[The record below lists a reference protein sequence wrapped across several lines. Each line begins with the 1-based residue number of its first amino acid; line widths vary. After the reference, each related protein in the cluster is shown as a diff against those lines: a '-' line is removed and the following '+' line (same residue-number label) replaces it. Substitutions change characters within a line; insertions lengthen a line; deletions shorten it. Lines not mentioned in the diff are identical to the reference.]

1 MNNKK
6 KFFDNS
12 IVGMYQTRIKDGSV
26 IIANRKL
33 VEIFRYVDFDEYFAK
48 HNACSNYVDP
58 QKRDELFKKLET
70 HGRVD
75 DFEIQLY
82 RGDGTKFWA
91 CLSAEIFPDQG
102 YLEGMILDIDK
113 RKKAEDANKHLARR
127 LLCAQE
133 EERIRIAR
141 DLHDELGQDLSTLQF
156 SLNKLKTS
164 LPNVCDTQK
173 RMIDNIASSIEK
185 TGDKVRKISS
195 DLRPSMLDHLGLII
209 ALESYIFSF
218 MEHNPLTRVDFQV
231 MGYKKRLKAEV
242 EIVLYRVTQEALNNI
257 RRHAGAS
264 TVKIML
270 TLTYPQVILII
281 GDNGTGFSQNQ
292 NSGNNG
298 GNAIGILGMKERIDS
313 LGGMFTLHSAL
324 GKGTTIR
331 AEIPVN
337 GLNN

>member
-1 MNNKK
+1 MKNIKK
-6 KFFDNS
+6 NFDNS

-26 IIANRKL
+26 ITANRKL
-33 VEIFRYVDFDEYFAK
+33 VEIFRYADFDDYFAR
-48 HNACSNYVDP
+48 HNACSNYVEP
-58 QKRDELFKKLET
+58 KKRDQLFKKLET

-82 RGDGTKFWA
+82 RGDKTKFWA

-113 RKKAEDANKHLARR
+113 RKKAEEANKHLARR

-164 LPNVCDTQK
+164 LPDVCETQK
-173 RMIDNIASSIEK
+173 KMIDNIASDIEK
-185 TGDKVRKISS
+185 TGDTVRKISS
-195 DLRPSMLDHLGLII
+195 NLRPSMLDHLGLIVT
-209 ALESYIFSF
+209 LESYISSF
-218 MEHNPLTRVDFQV
+218 MKHNPLTRVDFQV
-231 MGYKKRLKAEV
+231 MGYKKRLKAEI

-257 RRHAGAS
+257 RRHAKAS
-264 TVKIML
+264 RAKVML
-270 TLTYPQVILII
+270 TLTYPKVILII
-281 GDNGTGFSQNQ
+281 GDNGAGFSQNQ
-292 NSGNNG
+292 NSEGNC

-313 LGGMFTLHSAL
+313 LEGCFTLHSAL

-331 AEIPVN
+331 AEIPVQE
-337 GLNN
+337 LDS